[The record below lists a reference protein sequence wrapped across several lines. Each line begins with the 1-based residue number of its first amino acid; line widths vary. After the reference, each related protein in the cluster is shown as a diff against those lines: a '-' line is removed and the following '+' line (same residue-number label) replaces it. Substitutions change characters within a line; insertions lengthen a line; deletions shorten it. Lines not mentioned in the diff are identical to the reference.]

1 MPGALHS
8 PTPPLGYFIL
18 NIDPIFLHIGPLAI
32 HWYGLAYVVAITV
45 GVLVLRRWTR
55 RMGIHDDQ
63 LYGAMLWTAIAGL
76 IGGRLYY
83 VIQQP
88 DLVDHYLRQPQN
100 ILAVWNGGMAFFGA
114 IFAGS
119 ATLFALAPRFG
130 VDRFIALDGGAVFA
144 LVGQIFGRLGNVVNG
159 DILGAQASQGI
170 VNIPG
175 STCASSPCIAYV
187 ADSHISPAWSFV
199 YINKASFAPTFVA
212 YQPAQVYEMLIN
224 VAMLLLLFPLR
235 YRFPRIRAG
244 YFFASY
250 LALYGI
256 SQFIVFFWRA
266 TEPYT
271 PFLGLSAQLK
281 QAQWTG
287 IIVFLLAIPLF
298 FVLHRVSAPWPYS
311 RVKPV
316 PWTPDPGSLLVGKA
330 DAAQTLEDDRRRVA
344 AEALALPP
352 WQPVHATGGTL
363 RNVFGASPPAAG
375 PDAEG

>member
-1 MPGALHS
+1 
-8 PTPPLGYFIL
+8 
-18 NIDPIFLHIGPLAI
+18 
-32 HWYGLAYVVAITV
+32 
-45 GVLVLRRWTR
+45 
-55 RMGIHDDQ
+55 MGIHDDQ
-63 LYGAMLWTAIAGL
+63 LYGALLWTAIAGL

-88 DLVDHYLRQPQN
+88 DLVDNYLRQPQM

-119 ATLFALAPRFG
+119 ATLFVLAPRFG
-130 VDRFIALDGGAVFA
+130 LDRFIALDGGAVFA
-144 LVGQIFGRLGNVVNG
+144 LVGQIFGRFGNVVNG

-187 ADSHISPAWSFV
+187 ADPHISPAWSFV
-199 YINKASFAPTFVA
+199 YLYKTSFAPTFIA

-224 VAMLLLLFPLR
+224 VVMLLLLFPLR
-235 YRFPRIRAG
+235 YRFPRIKAG

-287 IIVFLLAIPLF
+287 IIVFLIAIPLF
-298 FVLHRVSAPWPYS
+298 FVLHRISAPWPYS
-311 RVKPV
+311 RAKPV
-316 PWTPDPGSLLVGKA
+316 PWTPDAGSLLVGRA
-330 DAAQTLEDDRRRVA
+330 DAAKTLEDDRRRTA
-344 AEALALPP
+344 AEVLALPP
-352 WQPVHATGGTL
+352 WQPAHATGGAL
-363 RNVFGASPPAAG
+363 RNVFGAPPSVAD
-375 PDAEG
+375 PDAGG